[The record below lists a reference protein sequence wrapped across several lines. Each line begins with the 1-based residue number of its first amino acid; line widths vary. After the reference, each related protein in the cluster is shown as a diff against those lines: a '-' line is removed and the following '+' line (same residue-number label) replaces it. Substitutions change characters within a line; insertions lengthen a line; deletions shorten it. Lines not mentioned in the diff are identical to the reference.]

1 MLPFRENEVEIVKE
15 VISQIPSLNRS
26 LVALALLFT
35 LQVFKNYSV
44 PYLLFWLHA
53 WNIKPAFLWKN
64 DFIAL
69 QLFRG
74 RSVLSTS
81 QNCI

>member
-15 VISQIPSLNRS
+15 VISQVPSLNRS

-53 WNIKPAFLWKN
+53 
-64 DFIAL
+64 
-69 QLFRG
+69 
-74 RSVLSTS
+74 
-81 QNCI
+81 